1 MHLFTR
7 EVKLDPRTYVNARC
21 EFIKYR
27 CYGKRRKNVLKSE
40 VLTGPGLEAGGPHGS
55 GSAHRDALLAPHC
68 LRENTASDVPRSHG
82 ASSTHD
88 HEPLGVRASST
99 GPDWTQGARNNRSHD
114 ERKRSFT
121 ARISAPCIHCLS
133 FVKNINNINNLDS
146 YRAQTCC
153 ASRAAPTVTDRSTV
167 RAPHTPLR
175 GRSSSTSLCKCHDSR
190 ASRPPQRVSTPRCAP
205 RGHAG
210 PLPQCPR
217 PPHSAP
223 FSANREPHAPLSEVL
238 NQTQPLNTDKC
249 SGSGGRRGR
258 GVRELQGVTG
268 PCPVQI

>member
-153 ASRAAPTVTDRSTV
+153 ASRAAPTVTDPQSVRPTRRSVGVAPAQVSASVTTLARPV
-167 RAPHTPLR
+167 RLSVCPLR
-175 GRSSSTSLCKCHDSR
+175 AVLRGDTQGPSHNAHVPPTARRSQQIENLTRRC
-190 ASRPPQRVSTPRCAP
+190 PRC
-205 RGHAG
+205 
-210 PLPQCPR
+210 
-217 PPHSAP
+217 
-223 FSANREPHAPLSEVL
+223 
-238 NQTQPLNTDKC
+238 
-249 SGSGGRRGR
+249 
-258 GVRELQGVTG
+258 
-268 PCPVQI
+268 